1 MVVCFEQSLKKL
13 NNEKREKEVRK
24 EEISEIQDALVE
36 IASIV
41 AVGFDTENSGEDG
54 GNSG

>member
-1 MVVCFEQSLKKL
+1 MVVWIKQSLKKR
-13 NNEKREKEVRK
+13 NEEKLEKQTQK

-41 AVGFDTENSGEDG
+41 ADENSGEDG
-54 GNSG
+54 GGNG